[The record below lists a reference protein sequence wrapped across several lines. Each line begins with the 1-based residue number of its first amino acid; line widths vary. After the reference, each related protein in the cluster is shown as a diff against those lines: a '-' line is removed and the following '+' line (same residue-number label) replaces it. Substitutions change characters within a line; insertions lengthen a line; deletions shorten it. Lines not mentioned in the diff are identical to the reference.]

1 VNFEQLLLFSIIGYL
16 IDIGLNLVMVKF
28 ILKSDASVGSIAFF
42 EWLHDSVT
50 FASGF
55 LLGLSIISISILHV
69 GEDLGF
75 TGVWIVIS
83 YFLARKILGFD
94 SVTKTLGFLG
104 FDTVLDYGLGGFIA
118 VPAGLTLFSVV
129 PVSTSP
135 TVTHAVASPLSLRPL
150 IFIIGAVLVLIIV
163 AVRKKQGEDGD
174 LIMDED

>member
-69 GEDLGF
+69 GLDSDPWPECL
-75 TGVWIVIS
+75 TER
-83 YFLARKILGFD
+83 FLFEPHVHWAKR
-94 SVTKTLGFLG
+94 
-104 FDTVLDYGLGGFIA
+104 
-118 VPAGLTLFSVV
+118 
-129 PVSTSP
+129 
-135 TVTHAVASPLSLRPL
+135 SL
-150 IFIIGAVLVLIIV
+150 
-163 AVRKKQGEDGD
+163 K
-174 LIMDED
+174 